1 MLIPPHTLTLKG
13 IHARSLSSRTR
24 VLQWKF
30 PLKTFLLIFLFTFLA
45 SNIVAQTGTIF
56 GSVKDSFNKPLFG
69 VGVSVFGKPYGT
81 TTGED
86 GKYTLTVP
94 ANQSLK
100 IIFSFT
106 GLSRD
111 SVIISVNENEKLEI
125 NKKLSGK
132 IKELGEVII
141 EDQSLKGT
149 NITRINPKIV
159 SVLPTVN
166 QSVEDILKTLPGVSS
181 ANELSSTYSV
191 RGGNY
196 DENLVYVN
204 DVEIYR
210 PLLVRSGQQEG
221 LSFINPDM
229 VETINFSA
237 GGFDAV
243 YGDKLSSVLDIKYRK
258 PKKFGYSLNGSLLG
272 AALELEGISKD
283 KRWTAIGGVRYKS
296 NAYLL
301 NTFETKGEYKPNF
314 IDAQLLTTFDAWKK
328 FSIEVLGNYARNIYN
343 LVPQS
348 RETNFGTITDAKR
361 FTVYFDG
368 REEDRYETY
377 TGAVTGIY
385 KPSEKL
391 KLKLIASGYHADEQE
406 NFDIL
411 GQYFLDQLEADLGKE
426 EFGNVL
432 FNLGVGS
439 FLNHARNRL
448 KATVYN
454 GEHKGE
460 WVGNKILVQWGVKA
474 QHEEIEDKLNE
485 WYYLDSAG
493 FSIPSYR
500 DPVNPQIL
508 LNDVVNTKNNLS
520 SNRLMG
526 YIQNTW
532 QMADTGKLVLTTG
545 VRANYWDLNDQ
556 LVISPRL
563 SLTYKAKS
571 WKQFSMKFSAGYYY
585 QPPFYRELRD
595 MQGNVHTDLKAQQSI
610 HFLLGTDYYFLALG
624 REFKLTSEIF
634 YKLLDELIPYKID
647 NLRIRYL
654 SKNNSKGYARGID
667 FRLFG
672 DFVPGVES
680 WASLSLLQTKEDLSD
695 DFYYKRYN
703 AEGDEIIS
711 GYTYDQVATDS
722 VRVEPGEIPR
732 PTDQLINFGLFF
744 QDYFPKWPTY
754 KMQLSL
760 LFGSRLPFGPPGP
773 DRYKDVLRSPTYRR
787 VDIGFSKQII
797 GEDVKRPP
805 KIKLLRKFEAIWIT
819 LEVFNLLQVNN
830 VSSYLWITDVSN
842 DRRYAVPNYLTGRQL
857 NVRLNFK
864 F

>member
-1 MLIPPHTLTLKG
+1 MQSAFRFFQNVLTSAFSGAL
-13 IHARSLSSRTR
+13 RSYPSIKKNL
-24 VLQWKF
+24 
-30 PLKTFLLIFLFTFLA
+30 FLLPLLFFF
-45 SNIVAQTGTIF
+45 SGKISAQTGTVSGTIR
-56 GSVKDSFNKPLFG
+56 DSLSKPLFG
-69 VGVSVFGKPYGT
+69 VTVSIFGKPIGT
-81 TTGED
+81 STDETGF
-86 GKYTLTVP
+86 YSLSVP
-94 ANQSLK
+94 SGQELK
-100 IIFSFT
+100 IIFSYT
-106 GLSRD
+106 GLNRD
-111 SVIISVNENEKLEI
+111 SVIVNLKENEKLQV
-125 NKKLSGK
+125 NKKLSGRV
-132 IKELGEVII
+132 KELGEVTVR
-141 EDQSLKGT
+141 EQPMKGA
-149 NITRINPKIV
+149 NITHIDPKVI
-159 SVLPTVN
+159 SVLPTIN
-166 QSVEDILKTLPGVSS
+166 RSVEDILKTLPGVSS

-237 GGFDAV
+237 GGFDAI

-258 PKKFGYSLNGSLLG
+258 PKRFGFAVSGSLLG
-272 AALELEGISKD
+272 ASLEMEDISKN
-283 KRWTAIGGVRYKS
+283 KKWTAIGGIRYKS
-296 NAYLL
+296 NAYLF
-301 NTFETKGEYKPNF
+301 NTFETKGEYNPNF
-314 IDAQLLTTFDAWKK
+314 IDAQFLTTFEASKK

-343 LVPQS
+343 LVPET

-361 FTVYFDG
+361 FTVFFEG
-368 REEDRYETY
+368 READRYETF
-377 TGAVTGIY
+377 TGAVSGIY
-385 KPSEKL
+385 KPTEKL

-448 KATVYN
+448 KASVYT

-460 WVGNKILVQWGVKA
+460 LVGNKSLLQWGIKA
-474 QHEEIEDKLNE
+474 QHEEIDDKLNE

-508 LNDVVNTKNNLS
+508 LNDVVNAKNSLA

-526 YIQNTW
+526 YLQDSW
-532 QMADTGKLVLTTG
+532 QLADTGKLMLTVG
-545 VRANYWDLNDQ
+545 VRANYWDLNSQ
-556 LVISPRL
+556 LVISPRM
-563 SLTYKAKS
+563 SLFYKHKN
-571 WKQFSMKFSAGYYY
+571 WKQFNMKFAAGYYY

-595 MQGNVHTDLKAQQSI
+595 LQGVVHPELLAQQSI
-610 HFLLGTDYYFLALG
+610 HLVLGSDYYFLALG
-624 REFKLTSEIF
+624 REFKLTSEIY
-634 YKLLDELIPYKID
+634 YKFLDDLIPYKID

-654 SKNNSKGYARGID
+654 AKNNSKGYARGID
-667 FRLFG
+667 LRLFG

-680 WASLSLLQTKEDLSD
+680 WASLSFLQTQEDLSD
-695 DFYYKRYN
+695 DYYYIRVN
-703 AEGDEIIS
+703 EQGDTILK
-711 GYTYDQVATDS
+711 GYTYDQVAVDS
-722 VRVEPGEIPR
+722 HRVEPGYIPR
-732 PTDQLINFGLFF
+732 PTDQIVNFGVFF
-744 QDYFPKWPTY
+744 QDYFKKWPSY
-754 KMQLSL
+754 KMQLVL
-760 LFGSRLPFGPPGP
+760 LFGSKLPFGPPGP
-773 DRYKDVLRSPTYRR
+773 DRYKDVLRMPTYRR

-805 KIKLLRKFEAIWIT
+805 KIKFLRKFEAIWIS
-819 LEVFNLLQVNN
+819 LEVFNLLQVSN
-830 VSSYLWITDVSN
+830 VSSYIWITDVTN
-842 DRRYAVPNYLTGRQL
+842 DRKYAVPNYLTGRQL
-857 NVRLNFK
+857 NLRLNFK